1 MNMPI
6 RSTTAEQ
13 AYLQAGQIMAVSPV
27 RRAAFER
34 FMASGLPHRRLE
46 DWRWTDLRQL
56 LTRPFP
62 PAAPTLSDRAGV
74 QQLVAR
80 SAFEGVGRA
89 RLVIADGVFRP
100 ELSELPL
107 SGAITVRL
115 PRRAGADRWR

>member
-80 SAFEGVGRA
+80 SAFEGHG
-89 RLVIADGVFRP
+89 
-100 ELSELPL
+100 
-107 SGAITVRL
+107 
-115 PRRAGADRWR
+115 W